1 MAGAKDWESRP
12 APDKSPFDVGDRIL
26 LTHMPGE
33 VGPGRP
39 RPGEE
44 GTVTHRNRV
53 GSGPGSFWQFSVDWD
68 NGSSLMLSIPPD
80 SAKKIQP
87 QAQGMRTV
95 ILGDL
100 LPPGVTGQLAPI
112 MNGIQEGRFDVVE
125 GRRRILEV
133 LEPHREEL
141 LAKEVLP
148 EYLSWYLASNATAGG
163 DVGDIGLN

>member
-1 MAGAKDWESRP
+1 
-12 APDKSPFDVGDRIL
+12 
-26 LTHMPGE
+26 
-33 VGPGRP
+33 
-39 RPGEE
+39 
-44 GTVTHRNRV
+44 
-53 GSGPGSFWQFSVDWD
+53 
-68 NGSSLMLSIPPD
+68 
-80 SAKKIQP
+80 
-87 QAQGMRTV
+87 MRTV